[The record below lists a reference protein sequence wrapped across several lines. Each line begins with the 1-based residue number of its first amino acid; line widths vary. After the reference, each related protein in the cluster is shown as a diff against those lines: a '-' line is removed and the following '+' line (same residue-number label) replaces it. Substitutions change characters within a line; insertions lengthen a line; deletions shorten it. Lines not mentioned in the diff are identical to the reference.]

1 MTNYAK
7 WNSFDVSDS
16 DEDDAVKPPPARPA
30 APSGSGRSSTR
41 ASDAAT
47 VLERMQRAELL
58 GEEIL
63 TDRQQMVELDRR
75 RNKNREALAA
85 LRRIDRQGPEAAA
98 SQKHWVCL
106 GQTFAKHSQAET
118 RGMLEADQT
127 RLDAELDRLRGDVK
141 RKTSLVCELDPSMC
155 AAHPPA
161 PTRPTLDAPDPLCRL
176 LDTDGRRVPSPG
188 LRRAGGSDI
197 HRSFVDLR
205 DG

>member
-1 MTNYAK
+1 
-7 WNSFDVSDS
+7 
-16 DEDDAVKPPPARPA
+16 
-30 APSGSGRSSTR
+30 
-41 ASDAAT
+41 
-47 VLERMQRAELL
+47 MQRAELL